1 MFKTAAPW
9 GIGPGPAKLYS
20 IDGAIHAVD
29 MWLDLTPERS
39 ETQRERDLM
48 LTLRDVLAAI
58 PYRVSEADLISAKRA
73 IKGMVK
79 YAESPEATTNR
90 VLGSSWS
97 RKYRRT
103 RLAS

>member
-1 MFKTAAPW
+1 
-9 GIGPGPAKLYS
+9 
-20 IDGAIHAVD
+20 

-58 PYRVSEADLISAKRA
+58 PVSVTEADLISAKRA

-79 YAESPEATTNR
+79 YAESPEAITNR
-90 VLGSSWS
+90 VLGASWS
-97 RKYRRT
+97 RKYRRQ
-103 RLAS
+103 RLSS

>member
-1 MFKTAAPW
+1 MFKTAASW

-20 IDGAIHAVD
+20 IDGAVHAVD

-39 ETQRERDLM
+39 ETQRERELM

-58 PYRVSEADLISAKRA
+58 PRSVTEADLMSAKRA

-79 YAESPEATTNR
+79 YAESSEAATNR

-97 RKYRRT
+97 RKYRRQ
-103 RLAS
+103 RIPN